1 VRLQSIPE
9 KIVLILR
16 PLSLLLAG
24 VSLLITVSA
33 GMALYAA
40 QIERP
45 GMRIQ
50 PSALNAV
57 DSNCSYIARLYS
69 SEAASN
75 HENAGH
81 WQTELM
87 AFLGWGAL
95 SAVMFIW
102 VYAALRK
109 ITSGSIRADH

>member
-1 VRLQSIPE
+1 MPT
-9 KIVLILR
+9 LR
-16 PLSLLLAG
+16 PLSLLLSG
-24 VSLLITVSA
+24 ISLLIAVSA

-40 QIERP
+40 HIEQPR
-45 GMRIQ
+45 MRIQ
-50 PSALNAV
+50 PAALDAV
-57 DSNCSYIARLYS
+57 GGGNCTYIARLYT

-87 AFLGWGAL
+87 VFLGWGAL
-95 SAVMFIW
+95 SAVMFAW

-109 ITSGSIRADH
+109 ATAGSIKAEH

>member
-1 VRLQSIPE
+1 VP
-9 KIVLILR
+9 ILR

-50 PSALNAV
+50 PAALGAV
-57 DSNCSYIARLYS
+57 DSNCTYIARMYT

-95 SAVMFIW
+95 SAVMFTW

-109 ITSGSIRADH
+109 ATAGSIRTET